1 MAKSDTDAA
10 RAMQQAKG
18 NRQKLNSSTGCSLH
32 HEPKSGGNDGL
43 WKARKTKIPF
53 PDLPTNLVSCDLR
66 RNVLFTFRRR
76 GRTNLRPVRAE
87 PAPRSAPV
95 PLFVTPWRI
104 GGLVSLHVQG
114 RREEQVRSM
123 RTRDGAEAQSNAG
136 GEQ

>member
-1 MAKSDTDAA
+1 MAVCGKPG
-10 RAMQQAKG
+10 K
-18 NRQKLNSSTGCSLH
+18 
-32 HEPKSGGNDGL
+32 
-43 WKARKTKIPF
+43 RKYVF
-53 PDLPTNLVSCDLR
+53 SALPTNLVSSDLR

-76 GRTNLRPVRAE
+76 GRTNLRPVRVE

-114 RREEQVRSM
+114 EGKDQVHST

-136 GEQ
+136 GER